1 MFAPYC
7 YVAILS
13 SLALSLVAQMMD
25 VLEGYCRFRGF
36 QHLRLD
42 GGTSQDGRT
51 RALQLFNAP
60 DSPYFLFMLSTRA
73 GGLGL
78 NLQTANTVI
87 IFDSDWNPQV
97 GVFYLS
103 VCACNC
109 L

>member
-1 MFAPYC
+1 
-7 YVAILS
+7 
-13 SLALSLVAQMMD
+13 MMD

-97 GVFYLS
+97 WRLLLIILCMEWSLDEWASFLVRVSYVL
-103 VCACNC
+103 
-109 L
+109 

>member
-1 MFAPYC
+1 
-7 YVAILS
+7 
-13 SLALSLVAQMMD
+13 MMD
-25 VLEGYCRFRGF
+25 VLEGYCRFRGY

-42 GGTSQDGRT
+42 GGTSQEGRT
-51 RALQLFNAP
+51 RSLQLFNAP

-97 GVFYLS
+97 CARASQRAS
-103 VCACNC
+103 VANR
-109 L
+109 LFTLVV